1 MGNRVQDRERNYK
14 MNILKKKIT
23 RLTAFILSAVLIFY
37 CAFTF
42 GNAFKKD
49 SLAVNAWQN
58 EFEYPHNS
66 LSEEYFELNSKLW
79 LICNMYI
86 RNLDGK
92 GNYTGSKYQKQFVE
106 KHLKEL
112 GFMDEKGKLIFP
124 ESKNFSYSIC
134 NNDYVYDY
142 GEKGLR
148 ESNDGMTA
156 IHDDGANV
164 YSDMFHF
171 YSFNSSIHW
180 YDNKNG
186 MEYYYYKGKGY
197 AVFDYDT
204 SKLESYVDDCG
215 ALIYLN
221 EDGTTPVPSQ
231 FNNFYDHQY
240 YDYPLSDED
249 ENIEVSTVLSS
260 GHWPYDDFVDEF
272 GNTVDYNAKPSGH
285 WSYDVFI
292 DENGNI
298 GRYSVIDR
306 YDSEWF
312 KGVIVAIRPNKDI
325 VDKYIASEKV
335 INDAEEEMM
344 VCLVGLIPFFAVI
357 AVLFIYRLIVGG
369 YDEKKKRYVI
379 EPLGNIWT
387 ELYIAF
393 FVVCIAGFIL
403 SFEAFSELLDYP
415 SENGLYQGFTEFQ
428 LVLAFASAIT
438 ALILIAFECVNLI
451 IIKLKCR
458 RLIKTSLTGKIC
470 IFLIRKIK
478 NTYRRIKESITDKN
492 IYKNSVFTRHFVIRA
507 LLWMFIEILVLCLA
521 VVMNNEAV
529 PFLLTPL
536 VVFGY
541 FFYTIKDCSEL
552 SKLGERI
559 DRIQNGDYSKET
571 VAKDSVIYGFNEK
584 LNSITDGIE
593 GVVEKQIQSE
603 RMKIDL
609 VTNVSHDLKT
619 PLTSIISYVD
629 LLSLEKLTPEA
640 NDYVKILQTK
650 TERLK
655 EIVSDVFDLAKA
667 TSKTDVMLE
676 NLDAVVLVKQV
687 LGDMQDRISTSRK
700 TLITDIQPDEAQIRA
715 EGKKMYR
722 VLQNVIDNA
731 LKYSLDGTRIFL
743 RVFEENGKVNI
754 ELKNTS
760 SYEMKFTA
768 DEITERFKRGDE
780 SRTTEG
786 SGLGLA
792 IAKSFTEA
800 CGGQFEVKIDGDLFI
815 TNVRMEITE

>member
-1 MGNRVQDRERNYK
+1 

-156 IHDDGANV
+156 IRDDGASV

-186 MEYYYYKGKGY
+186 MEYYYYNGKGY

-204 SKLESYVDDCG
+204 SKLESYTDDCG

-221 EDGTTPVPSQ
+221 ENGTTPIPSD
-231 FNNFYDHQY
+231 FNSFNAHQDYEYPIYDEETE
-240 YDYPLSDED
+240 DY
-249 ENIEVSTVLSS
+249 TVNSS
-260 GHWPYDDFVDEF
+260 E
-272 GNTVDYNAKPSGH
+272 H
-285 WSYDVFI
+285 WSYDVFV

-298 GRYSVIDR
+298 GRELVYDR
-306 YDSEWF
+306 YYGDCF

-403 SFEAFSELLDYP
+403 SFEAFSELLDHP

-438 ALILIAFECVNLI
+438 ALILIAFECVNII

-478 NTYRRIKESITDKN
+478 NTYKRIKESFTDKS

-521 VVMNNEAV
+521 VVMNDEVV